1 MRTLTQISAALLAFL
16 LLAAPCGQ
24 AGARPWSLSAGAVAS
39 PDRYG
44 ASAAREVL
52 KAGGNAVDAAVATA
66 FALAVTYPEA
76 GNLGGGGFMTL
87 YVDGKPYFLDYRET
101 APGAASAGMYLD
113 RSGQPITNLSLV
125 GVLSSGT
132 PGTVR
137 GMAEARRRFGKLS
150 WSRDLAP
157 AIRLARE
164 GFVVPQVLIRE
175 REANRRDFAGA
186 TNFDRYF
193 APMVAGRVFRQPELA
208 ATLGALIAPYRP

>member
-1 MRTLTQISAALLAFL
+1 MRTFTRFSITLLALLL
-16 LLAAPCGQ
+16 VGAPCGP
-24 AGARPWSLSAGAVAS
+24 AAATPRSLSAGAVAS

-66 FALAVTYPEA
+66 FALAVSYPEA

-101 APGAASAGMYLD
+101 APAGASADMYLD
-113 RSGQPITNLSLV
+113 RSGQPISSLSLV
-125 GVLSSGT
+125 GPLSSGV

-137 GMAEARRRFGKLS
+137 GMAEAHRRFGKLA
-150 WSRDLAP
+150 WARDLAP

-164 GFVVPQVLIRE
+164 GFVVPPALIAE
-175 REANRRDFAGA
+175 REANYRNHQLLPLFRGHDRRQGVSAAGA
-186 TNFDRYF
+186 
-193 APMVAGRVFRQPELA
+193 GRHAHAHRQGRGP
-208 ATLGALIAPYRP
+208 